1 MEQELRQWK
10 SECAVILLTVR
21 QEEVGENS
29 EKDCKDCFSQYQ
41 PGSTRALAFLTYTP
55 DFVRQLMAVSF
66 RSSAHPLAA
75 FAH

>member
-1 MEQELRQWK
+1 MEQKLCQWK
-10 SECAVILLTVR
+10 PKCAVILLTVR

-29 EKDCKDCFSQYQ
+29 AKDCKDSFSQYQ
-41 PGSTRALAFLTYTP
+41 PGTTRAFAFLTYTP

-66 RSSAHPLAA
+66 RSSAHPLA